1 MFKRLLF
8 GLPLLFLSI
17 ISGARAQGIC
27 PLNGTLSPKLVCVL
41 PQVYGPVGLGSGT
54 GAPLITNGHQAH
66 FEGSFLSSF
75 TPINEAIGIQVSQ
88 LPIASPSSGIVYL
101 YDPSLKTFSPSTEE
115 TLGPIVGER
124 APTIGRRRFYVAFS
138 YQYFNFDSIDGQN
151 TAKLPSIVQ
160 HQFFPPPFA
169 FPGIVSCPNQTG
181 MTGGYAQNPCFAR
194 DFVESTNN
202 VDITEHQYTIY
213 ATYGLTSRLD
223 VSVAVPF
230 LNVNVGMSTSSTI
243 VSNSVAPPSPTFPG
257 QVFHAFNPAV
267 VPACASVPAGQP
279 CLQGSFSNSG
289 SATGIGDVVVRGK
302 YQLFKGERAGFALG
316 VDVRTPTGDAQDFL
330 GSGAIGVK
338 PFGVFSYRA
347 RVSPHA
353 DIGYEINGNSI
364 LAGDIVGPTA
374 TNAKGS
380 LPNRFVYIVGADA
393 SVVKRLTASFDI
405 YGQRLFSSPQLV
417 PSTYTDMGKCSD
429 IVCTTV
435 TPGTTHPN
443 LTVLNNQDI
452 NITNASVGLKF
463 RVAGRFVVTGNVLLK
478 LDDGG
483 LRANAI
489 PLVGAS
495 YSF

>member
-1 MFKRLLF
+1 MLKRSAL
-8 GLPLLFLSI
+8 GLPLFLLI
-17 ISGARAQGIC
+17 FISGARAQGVC

-124 APTIGRRRFYVAFS
+124 ATTIGRRRLYVGFS

-160 HQFFPPPFA
+160 HQFFPPPFG

-202 VDITEHQYTIY
+202 VNITEHQYTLY

-230 LNVNVGMSTSSTI
+230 LNVSVGMSTSSTI

-267 VPACASVPAGQP
+267 VASCASVPAGQP
-279 CLQGSFSNSG
+279 CLQGSFANSS
-289 SATGIGDVVVRGK
+289 SASGIGDVVVRGK
-302 YQLFKGERAGFALG
+302 YELFKGERAGFALG

-347 RVSPHA
+347 RVSPHV
-353 DIGYEINGNSI
+353 DIGYEVNGNSI

-405 YGQRLFSSPQLV
+405 YGQRLFSAPQLV
-417 PSTYTDMGKCSD
+417 PNTYTDMGKCSD
-429 IVCTTV
+429 INCTTV
-435 TPGTTHPN
+435 TPGTTHAN
-443 LTVLNNQDI
+443 LVVNNNQDI

-463 RVAGRFVVTGNVLLK
+463 RVAGRLVVTGNVLLK

-483 LRANAI
+483 LRAKAI